1 MKGIFITGTDTGVG
15 KTVVTAGLAAA
26 LRDAGVDVGVMKPVE
41 TGCPGY
47 ADGRHGA
54 DAEFLARCAG
64 VEDSPDLV
72 CPYRLR
78 DPLAPSIA
86 AELEGVTLD
95 LERIRDS
102 YRVLAARHEIVLV
115 EGAGGLAVPIRDDYL
130 MAHLARDLD
139 LPLLVVA
146 RPSLGTL
153 SHTFLTVRY
162 AESLGL
168 RVLGVVVSNVPS
180 EYHQG
185 LAERTNPQ
193 LLPRLTGVPLLA
205 TLQHD
210 PNLSARHGL
219 IGRIPDQIAGTPL
232 MRAVAGEIPLR

>member
-26 LRDAGVDVGVMKPVE
+26 LRHARVDVGVMKPVE
-41 TGCPGY
+41 TGCPEGPNGRRGLD
-47 ADGRHGA
+47 AD
-54 DAEFLARCAG
+54 FLARSAG
-64 VEDSPDLV
+64 VADHPDLV

-95 LERIRDS
+95 LEHIRDA
-102 YRVLAARHEIVLV
+102 YRTLAARHEIVLV
-115 EGAGGLAVPIRDDYL
+115 EGAGGLSVPIREDYL

-153 SHTFLTVRY
+153 NHTFLTVRY

-168 RVLGVVVSNVPS
+168 RVLGAVISNMPPADRRD
-180 EYHQG
+180 
-185 LAERTNPQ
+185 LAERTNPE
-193 LLPRLTGVPLLA
+193 LLPRLAGVPLIA

-210 PNLSARHGL
+210 PEADPATGRP
-219 IGRIPDQIAGTPL
+219 GRIAEQIAGTSL
-232 MRAVAGEIPLR
+232 LRVVAGEIPLM